1 MDASASSRQ
10 ILIPLH
16 QVNEELDDVGHEI
29 NVAIEGQQLGIL
41 SDDGLAINRNGQFH
55 ELIAQQVVHEHDLT
69 SSLPVMKEEILG
81 FKSTENQRTLRLQ
94 STHEMMKST
103 RKCLPHKNRNWIGF

>member
-10 ILIPLH
+10 ILIPFH
-16 QVNEELDDVGHEI
+16 QVNEELDGVGHEI

-69 SSLPVMKEEILG
+69 SSLP
-81 FKSTENQRTLRLQ
+81 
-94 STHEMMKST
+94 
-103 RKCLPHKNRNWIGF
+103 HKNRNWIGF